1 MTEHTSQA
9 YSSLEGQNQ
18 TQILNQI
25 STTLAVKLQFQRF
38 NAKCNGLV
46 GGFQGFCSFNNL
58 NNLNTSK
65 LKYIAAFL
73 TEGFY
78 EAD

>member
-46 GGFQGFCSFNNL
+46 GGF
-58 NNLNTSK
+58 
-65 LKYIAAFL
+65 
-73 TEGFY
+73 
-78 EAD
+78 